1 MRIFGKLYDWM
12 MAASRHR
19 HANWYLGAIS
29 VAESSFFPVPPDV
42 MLAPMT
48 LARPRDWAY
57 LAALTTLTSVAGGM
71 LGYLIG
77 YHLLDAALPLIE
89 QWGYLPAY
97 QTAVRWFERY
107 GFWAVFAAGFTPIPY
122 KVFTISAGAAHMALL
137 PFVLG
142 SVVGR
147 GGRFFLVAGLVRAL
161 GPRFESQLR
170 KSVDTVGWVALALL
184 AAGLWLWQG

>member
-1 MRIFGKLYDWM
+1 MRIFGRLYDWM

-48 LARPRDWAY
+48 LARPREWAF
-57 LAALTTLTSVAGGM
+57 LAALTTLASVAGGI

-77 YHLLDAALPLIE
+77 HYLLDAALPLIE
-89 QWGYLPAY
+89 QWGYRPAY
-97 QTAVRWFERY
+97 ETAVGWFERY

-122 KVFTISAGAAHMALL
+122 KVFTISAGAAQMGLL
-137 PFVLG
+137 PFLLG

-147 GGRFFLVAGLVRAL
+147 GGRFFLIAGLVRVL
-161 GPRFESQLR
+161 GPRFEAQLS
-170 KSVDTVGWVALALL
+170 KSVDTISWALL
-184 AAGLWLWQG
+184 AMLAVGLWLWKG

>member
-1 MRIFGKLYDWM
+1 MRIFGRLYDWM

-57 LAALTTLTSVAGGM
+57 LAALTTLTSVVGGM

-77 YHLLDAALPLIE
+77 YHLLDVALPLIE

-97 QTAVRWFERY
+97 QTAVGWFERY

-161 GPRFESQLR
+161 GPSFEPKLR
-170 KSVDTVGWVALALL
+170 QYVDTIGWASLGLL
-184 AAGLWLWQG
+184 AIGLWLWQG